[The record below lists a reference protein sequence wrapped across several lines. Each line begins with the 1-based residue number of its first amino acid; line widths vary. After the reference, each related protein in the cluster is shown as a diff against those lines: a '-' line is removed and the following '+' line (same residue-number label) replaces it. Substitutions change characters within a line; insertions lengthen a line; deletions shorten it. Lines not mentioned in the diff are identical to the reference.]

1 LKTLGAIAENSESEE
16 SLGGDD
22 ERPMPYPNEH
32 ACRLRPPSDF
42 QQGSFRR
49 INQSADGKQYSVI
62 IGRLKGE
69 SKTTSQSFR
78 YPKAGWTVAQARA
91 HCKRHS
97 GTFEPASGSSS
108 SDSSA
113 GSSAV
118 SCSGPAEI
126 TLDCSLDLAS
136 AAKEGDLPKFSI
148 VANTG
153 RPMQVSRWGD
163 PVIIDLSGVAF
174 RNKMPVILDH
184 DINRRFGHTTG
195 VMVDDSKI
203 TATGLVS
210 STLNVAQAALADIRN
225 GFPFQTSVGAKI
237 EKAEYI
243 EENATAEVNGREHKG
258 PLVVARKTRLKEISV
273 TVLGAD
279 DKTSIRISSSQVRAV
294 SMDFNQWIE
303 SLGLDVEALTDEQ
316 RAKLEAEYNK
326 LQAAAPVPVPPPRD
340 GNKTTADDPP
350 LATPDRLQA
359 SRDLEAAEIERQEA
373 IKAVFRNPDYT
384 GIETVSPAGDGKEIK
399 LPSFKAR
406 AIREPDWTADRV
418 ELCLLRASRPVPAS
432 APAAQSHTRDMDSQ
446 ALTCALL
453 KQVGCPWN
461 AEMQV
466 RSGSRDIGLS
476 DLRGQC
482 SLGSLNPKYGVEAW
496 YNEKILEASDRPQY
510 RNLSLHQLLDLG
522 IVLTSGSP
530 YTGNRRSD
538 DFLKAACR
546 ADRELRAAAGGFST
560 LSVSNILENLA
571 NKIALWSYQQQSTV
585 WRFFCAVR
593 TLNDFKSHATYR
605 LDHTGRYRQI
615 GPDGELRHG
624 ELADAK
630 FTLQA
635 DTYGMLIALTRQQM
649 KNDDL
654 GAFNQIPS
662 GMGRMAAVG
671 IESSFFVLLLSNPS
685 SFFHADNS
693 NLESGAGSDLGI
705 DGLSAS
711 QQAFRDFVDANGNP
725 ILVTP
730 DRILVGT
737 QDEIL
742 AGRLFESTNVVIA
755 GSTDAET
762 PASQPH
768 AGKFRPY
775 VSSYLNNTSVLDH
788 QDGSAI
794 TGQDSNQ
801 WYMSGNPNILPA
813 WQMGF
818 VDGRQ
823 VPVLESSDTDFATL
837 GMRFRSYLDWGVGA
851 ADTSGMVKNAGA

>member
-1 LKTLGAIAENSESEE
+1 
-16 SLGGDD
+16 
-22 ERPMPYPNEH
+22 MPFPNEH
-32 ACRLRPPSDF
+32 ACRVRDPADF
-42 QQGSFRR
+42 QPGSFRR
-49 INQSADGKQYSVI
+49 ISQSSDGRQFSII
-62 IGRLKGE
+62 IGRLKGA
-69 SKTTSQSFR
+69 SSTTTQAYR
-78 YPKAGWTVAQARA
+78 YPKATWTVAQARG
-91 HCKRHS
+91 HCRRHD

-108 SDSSA
+108 SSTSDLA
-113 GSSAV
+113 ICA
-118 SCSGPAEI
+118 SCSGPDVIA
-126 TLDCSLDLAS
+126 LDCSLELAS

-174 RNKMPVILDH
+174 KSKMPVILDH
-184 DINRRFGHTTG
+184 DVNRRFGHTTD
-195 VMVDDSKI
+195 VTVDDSKI
-203 TATGLVS
+203 TATGVVS
-210 STLNVAQAALADIRN
+210 STMNVAQSAMADIRN

-243 EENATAEVNGREHKG
+243 EEKATADVNGKQYRG

-294 SMDFNQWIE
+294 SMNLRQWIE
-303 SLGLDVEALTDEQ
+303 SLGLDFDALTEEQ
-316 RAKLEAEYNK
+316 RAKFEAEYNK
-326 LQAAAPVPVPPPRD
+326 LQAAEPVPVPPPRS
-340 GNKTTADDPP
+340 GQPKDDP
-350 LATPDRLQA
+350 LSAAPDRLQA

-373 IKAVFRNPDYT
+373 IKAVFRNPDYAD
-384 GIETVSPAGDGKEIK
+384 IENVAPNGDEKEIK
-399 LPSFKAR
+399 LSSFKAK
-406 AIREPDWTADRV
+406 AIRESGWTPDRV

-432 APAAQSHTRDMDSQ
+432 APAAHSHTRDMDAQ
-446 ALTCALL
+446 ALECAIL
-453 KQVGCPWN
+453 KQVGCPYDG
-461 AEMQV
+461 EMAV
-466 RSGSRDIGLS
+466 RSGSRDVKLS
-476 DLRGQC
+476 ELRGQC
-482 SLGSLNPKYGVEAW
+482 SLGSLNPRFGLEAW
-496 YNEKILEASDRPQY
+496 YKEPILEASDRPQY

-522 IVLTSGSP
+522 IILTSGSP

-538 DFLKAACR
+538 DFLKAAYR
-546 ADRELRAAAGGFST
+546 ADRDLRAAAGGFST
-560 LSVSNILENLA
+560 LSVSNILENVA
-571 NKIALWSYQQQSTV
+571 NKIALWSYQQQVTV

-593 TLNDFKSHATYR
+593 TLNDFKSHSTYR
-605 LDHTGRYRQI
+605 LDHTGRYRKI

-654 GAFNQIPS
+654 GAFNDIPA
-662 GMGRMAAVG
+662 GMGRMAAVA

-685 SFFHADNS
+685 SFFHANNN
-693 NLESGAGSDLGI
+693 NLESGAGSDLAVA
-705 DGLSAS
+705 GLSAS

-737 QDEIL
+737 QDEIT
-742 AGRLFESTNVVIA
+742 AGQLYESTNIVIT
-755 GSTDAET
+755 GSTDVT
-762 PASQPH
+762 NVPSNQPH

-775 VSSYLNNTSVLDH
+775 VSPYLNNTSVTDH
-788 QDGSAI
+788 QDGTAI

-801 WYMSGNPNILPA
+801 WYMSGNPNVLPA